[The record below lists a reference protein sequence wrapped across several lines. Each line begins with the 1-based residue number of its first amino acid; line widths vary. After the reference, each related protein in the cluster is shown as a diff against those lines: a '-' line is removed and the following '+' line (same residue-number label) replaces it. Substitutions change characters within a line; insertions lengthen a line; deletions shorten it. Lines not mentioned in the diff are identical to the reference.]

1 MCICID
7 ILVCISIQLYI
18 NHMYIYIYI
27 FNKRWQHDTN
37 LAENSELKFEF
48 K

>member
-1 MCICID
+1 MIIHYMY
-7 ILVCISIQLYI
+7 LY
-18 NHMYIYIYI
+18 NHMYVYI